1 MLDSQ
6 NSLCLNVSF
15 INLFWQIFT
24 CIKFDSFSL
33 SSLDTQIHF
42 VESDLIKIQY
52 SFQSEIGFV
61 CPIDYKKF
69 PFQKPVCEMKIS
81 SNVEFNN
88 TLVYKVKIKAEMCFS
103 VLYLPRSLLI
113 WAAFQL
119 LFFLFLGNWRIKTRS
134 CAEQSQDKRIWH
146 WCSIFGKD
154 RAIMEFWR
162 WILLCTGLG
171 NQIVQLVPKTHLH
184 LFCSNLHVY
193 TYILGIFSPTS
204 NILPCQVSWI
214 F

>member
-15 INLFWQIFT
+15 INLFLQIFT
-24 CIKFDSFSL
+24 CIQFNSFSL

-88 TLVYKVKIKAEMCFS
+88 TLVYKVKIKAEMCFT
-103 VLYLPRSLLI
+103 
-113 WAAFQL
+113 FQEA
-119 LFFLFLGNWRIKTRS
+119 
-134 CAEQSQDKRIWH
+134 C
-146 WCSIFGKD
+146 
-154 RAIMEFWR
+154 
-162 WILLCTGLG
+162 
-171 NQIVQLVPKTHLH
+171 
-184 LFCSNLHVY
+184 
-193 TYILGIFSPTS
+193 
-204 NILPCQVSWI
+204 
-214 F
+214 